1 MDEGLSDMLL
11 WALLLGAA
19 QTCGAIIVD
28 KIRQR
33 DGTDPA
39 AAIAHILDEQLVR
52 IADVMESLTIISGA
66 TSADEETEGQPRKRS
81 RK

>member
-11 WALLLGAA
+11 WALMLGAA

-28 KIRQR
+28 KMRQR

-39 AAIAHILDEQLVR
+39 AAIAHILDEQLGR
-52 IADVMESLTIISGA
+52 IADVMESLTIVSGGA
-66 TSADEETEGQPRKRS
+66 SDDEEPEQQPRKRG